1 MDGDFSHIGSTAKGL
16 GDGIEA
22 GARGIDR
29 LVARLEDVSGH
40 ALAPAKELLSGPLAR
55 RRAKSAVSIF
65 EASGATLAEADR
77 RAIAYSAM
85 RGLKGF
91 ENVQETLALVD
102 IGDGAPMD
110 EVEDE
115 WLSLF
120 LDCAESAFSEWK
132 RKFLAGAVSA
142 KAKSPHDIPL
152 GSLHAIARMEHR
164 DMDAFEA
171 VCSVRL
177 DEPHLEGVPVILC
190 LEDDLLSLIGLD
202 SESVM
207 RLCDVGVLRRAPS
220 RIRKSVVTEEWLSQ
234 QGIEPD
240 ARRQHPIAQKE
251 DYSMEAA
258 VRFSTR
264 TVVIPPMRLHVST
277 YMGWETDVLMD
288 FGEFEFTEAG
298 KGLAAIADVETAGCV
313 EEYMVKGYEVVSA
326 REERELS
333 DGPFA
338 KRDFERTVRE
348 IVNRDIGW

>member
-1 MDGDFSHIGSTAKGL
+1 MDGDLSHIGSAAKGL

-55 RRAKSAVSIF
+55 RRAESAVGIF

-102 IGDGAPMD
+102 IGDDAPMD

-142 KAKSPHDIPL
+142 KVKTPHDMPL
-152 GSLHAIARMEHR
+152 GSLHAISRMERR
-164 DMDAFEA
+164 DMDALEA

-177 DEPHLEGVPVILC
+177 DEPRLEGVPVILC
-190 LEDDLLSLIGLD
+190 LDDEILSLVGLD

-207 RLCDVGVLRRAPS
+207 RLCDIGVLRRANS
-220 RIRKSVVTEEWLSQ
+220 RIRKSVVTEEWGARHGIDPKAQHVIVQREDLS
-234 QGIEPD
+234 
-240 ARRQHPIAQKE
+240 
-251 DYSMEAA
+251 MAA
-258 VRFSTR
+258 TVRFSTR
-264 TVVIPPMRLHVST
+264 TVVIPPMRIQAST
-277 YMGWETDVLMD
+277 YMGWDIDVLMD

-298 KGLAAIADVETAGCV
+298 KGLAAIAGVETAGCV

-338 KRDFERTVRE
+338 KRDFERAVRK
-348 IVNRDIGW
+348 IIDGKLW

>member
-1 MDGDFSHIGSTAKGL
+1 MEGDVGGLGSAAKGI
-16 GDGIEA
+16 GDGIDS
-22 GARGIDR
+22 GSRGIDR

-40 ALAPAKELLSGPLAR
+40 VLAPAKELLSGPLAR
-55 RRAKSAVSIF
+55 RRAESAVSVF

-102 IGDGAPMD
+102 IGDDAPMD

-132 RKFLAGAVSA
+132 RKFLAGAVAA
-142 KAKSPHDIPL
+142 KVKSPHDLPL
-152 GSLHAIARMEHR
+152 GSLHAISRMERR
-164 DMDAFEA
+164 DLEAFEA
-171 VCSVRL
+171 VCSLRL
-177 DEPHLEGVPVILC
+177 DEPHLEGTPVILC
-190 LEDDLLSLIGLD
+190 LDDEVLSLVGLD

-207 RLCDVGVLRRAPS
+207 RLCDIGVLRRASS
-220 RIRKSVVTEEWLSQ
+220 RIRKSVVTEEWGSR
-234 QGIEPD
+234 QGID
-240 ARRQHPIAQKE
+240 DRRQHLIVQKE
-251 DYSMEAA
+251 DYFMEAT

-264 TVVIPPMRLHVST
+264 TVVIPPMRIHVST
-277 YMGWETDVLMD
+277 YMGWETDVFMD

-298 KGLAAIADVETAGCV
+298 KGLAAIADVETATRV
-313 EEYMVKGYEVVSA
+313 EKYMAKGYEVVSA
-326 REERELS
+326 REELELS

-338 KRDFERTVRE
+338 KRDFERAVRKA
-348 IVNRDIGW
+348 VGGGLR